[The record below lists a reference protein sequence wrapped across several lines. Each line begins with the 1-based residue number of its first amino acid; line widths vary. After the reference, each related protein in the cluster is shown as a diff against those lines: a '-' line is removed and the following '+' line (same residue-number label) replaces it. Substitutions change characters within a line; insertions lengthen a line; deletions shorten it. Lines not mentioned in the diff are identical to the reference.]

1 MICSVKWNKGDRVM
15 NLPNKLTVARI
26 IMTPLFMAAM
36 LIEFPHHYLVAVLMF
51 AVAALTDLLDGKI
64 ARARGIVTNFGK
76 FLDPLA
82 DKMLTTSAFIAF
94 LAKGF
99 GTGIAW
105 VLFIVLFREF
115 MIASL
120 RLVAVSSE
128 TKKVIPANIWGKI
141 KTVTQMVAIIFGIA
155 VLYFNESVLPL
166 LNGILSA
173 TNEITAVLYI
183 VFDVLLW
190 ISTLFA
196 VISGVIYMKDS
207 FEFIDPSK

>member
-1 MICSVKWNKGDRVM
+1 M
-15 NLPNKLTVARI
+15 NLPNKLTVLRI

-36 LIEFPHHYLVAVLMF
+36 LIEFPHHYIVALVLF
-51 AVAALTDLLDGKI
+51 AVASFTDMLDGKI
-64 ARARGIVTNFGK
+64 ARARGLVTNFGK

-82 DKMLTTSAFIAF
+82 DKMLTTAAFLAF

-99 GTGIAW
+99 GWGIAW

-128 TKKVIPANIWGKI
+128 NKKVIPANMWGKT
-141 KTVTQMVAIIFGIA
+141 KTVTQMIAIIFGIA
-155 VLYFNESVLPL
+155 VLYVSESILPL
-166 LNGILSA
+166 LSLGTSALATVDIVLSVVY
-173 TNEITAVLYI
+173 N
-183 VFDVLLW
+183 VLLW
-190 ISTLFA
+190 VSTVFA
-196 VISGVIYMKDS
+196 VISGAIYMKDS

>member
-1 MICSVKWNKGDRVM
+1 M
-15 NLPNKLTVARI
+15 NLPNRLTVMRI

-36 LIEFPHHYLVAVLMF
+36 MIEFPHHYLVALVLF
-51 AVAALTDLLDGKI
+51 VVASLTDMLDGKI
-64 ARARGIVTNFGK
+64 ARARNLVTNFGK

-82 DKMLTTSAFIAF
+82 DKMLTTSAFLGF

-99 GTGIAW
+99 GFGIVW

-128 TKKVIPANIWGKI
+128 NKKVIPANMWGKV
-141 KTVTQMVAIIFGIA
+141 KTVTQMAAIIIGLAVMYFGESIA
-155 VLYFNESVLPL
+155 PIISAPLVVGDILMLVFNIVLWV
-166 LNGILSA
+166 
-173 TNEITAVLYI
+173 
-183 VFDVLLW
+183 
-190 ISTLFA
+190 STVVA
-196 VISGVIYMKDS
+196 VISGAIYMKDS

>member
-1 MICSVKWNKGDRVM
+1 M

-36 LIEFPHHYLVAVLMF
+36 MIEFPHHYIVALVLF
-51 AVAALTDLLDGKI
+51 VAASLTDLLDGKI

-82 DKMLTTSAFIAF
+82 DKMLTTAAFLAF

-99 GTGIAW
+99 GYGIEW

-128 TKKVIPANIWGKI
+128 NKKVIPANIWGKT
-141 KTVTQMVAIIFGIA
+141 KTVTQMIAIIYGIA
-155 VLYFNESVLPL
+155 VMYFNESILPL
-166 LNGILSA
+166 IEKAVAVPDVVGTVIMILFD
-173 TNEITAVLYI
+173 IVLW
-183 VFDVLLW
+183 V
-190 ISTLFA
+190 STIFA
-196 VISGVIYMKDS
+196 VISGVIYTKES
-207 FEFIDPSK
+207 YEFIDPSK

>member
-1 MICSVKWNKGDRVM
+1 M
-15 NLPNKLTVARI
+15 NLPNKLTIARI

-36 LIEFPHHYLVAVLMF
+36 LINFKCHYIVALLLF
-51 AVAALTDLLDGKI
+51 IVASLTDLLDGKI
-64 ARARGIVTNFGK
+64 ARAQNIVTNFGK

-82 DKMLTTSAFIAF
+82 DKMLTTAAFLAF

-141 KTVTQMVAIIFGIA
+141 KTVSQMACIIFGIA
-155 VLYFNESVLPL
+155 IMAFVELNIGGIPL
-166 LNGILSA
+166 VIYDILSILFD
-173 TNEITAVLYI
+173 IT
-183 VFDVLLW
+183 LW
-190 ISTLFA
+190 VSTAFA

>member
-1 MICSVKWNKGDRVM
+1 M
-15 NLPNKLTVARI
+15 NLPNQLTVARI

-36 LIEFPHHYLVAVLMF
+36 LINFPHHYLVALVLF
-51 AVAALTDLLDGKI
+51 ATASFTDFLDGNI

-82 DKMLTTSAFIAF
+82 DKMLTTAAFLAF

-99 GTGIAW
+99 GWGIAW

-128 TKKVIPANIWGKI
+128 VKKVIPANMWGKV
-141 KTVTQMVAIIFGIA
+141 KTVTQMGAIIFGIA
-155 VLYFNESVLPL
+155 LLYFAESILPM
-166 LNGILSA
+166 LNLSW
-173 TNEITAVLYI
+173 TASVNTINVLYI
-183 VFDVLLW
+183 VYCVLLW
-190 ISTLFA
+190 VSTVVA
-196 VISGVIYMKDS
+196 VISGAIYMKDS

>member
-1 MICSVKWNKGDRVM
+1 M

-36 LIEFPHHYLVAVLMF
+36 MIEFPHHYIVALVLF
-51 AVAALTDLLDGKI
+51 VAASLTDLLDGKI

-82 DKMLTTSAFIAF
+82 DKMLTTAAFLAF

-99 GTGIAW
+99 GYGIEW

-128 TKKVIPANIWGKI
+128 NKKVIPANIWGKT
-141 KTVTQMVAIIFGIA
+141 KTVTQMIAIIYGIA
-155 VLYFNESVLPL
+155 VMYFNESVVDL
-166 LNGILSA
+166 LSNSGIIVPE
-173 TNEITAVLYI
+173 TVLNVIMLVFNI
-183 VFDVLLW
+183 VLW
-190 ISTLFA
+190 VSTLFA
-196 VISGVIYMKDS
+196 VISGVIYMKES
-207 FEFIDPSK
+207 YEFIDPSK

>member
-1 MICSVKWNKGDRVM
+1 M

-36 LIEFPHHYLVAVLMF
+36 LIEFPHHYLVAVLLF

-141 KTVTQMVAIIFGIA
+141 KTVTQMIAIIFGIA

>member
-1 MICSVKWNKGDRVM
+1 M
-15 NLPNKLTVARI
+15 NLPNQLTVARI

-36 LIEFPHHYLVAVLMF
+36 LINFPHHYLVALVLF
-51 AVAALTDLLDGKI
+51 AAASFTDFLDGNI

-82 DKMLTTSAFIAF
+82 DKMLTTAAFLAF

-99 GTGIAW
+99 GWGIAW

-128 TKKVIPANIWGKI
+128 VKKVIPANMWGKV
-141 KTVTQMVAIIFGIA
+141 KTVTQMAAIIFGIA
-155 VLYFNESVLPL
+155 LLYFAESILPM
-166 LNGILSA
+166 LNLSW
-173 TNEITAVLYI
+173 TASVNTINVLYI
-183 VFDVLLW
+183 VYCILLW
-190 ISTLFA
+190 VSTIVA
-196 VISGVIYMKDS
+196 VISGAIYMKDS
-207 FEFIDPSK
+207 YEFVDPSK

>member
-1 MICSVKWNKGDRVM
+1 M
-15 NLPNKLTVARI
+15 NLPNKLTMARV

-36 LIEFPHHYLVAVLMF
+36 LIEFPHHYLAALIIF
-51 AVAALTDLLDGKI
+51 VAASVTDLLDGKI
-64 ARARGIVTNFGK
+64 ARARNIVTNFGK

-82 DKMLTTSAFIAF
+82 DKMLTTAAFLAF

-120 RLVAVSSE
+120 RLVAVSSGAR
-128 TKKVIPANIWGKI
+128 KVIAANIWGKI
-141 KTVTQMVAIIFGIA
+141 KTVTQMISIILG
-155 VLYFNESVLPL
+155 VVVMYFTENLVPL
-166 LNGILSA
+166 LGIPSSA
-173 TNEITAVLYI
+173 VTVLNA
-183 VFDVLLW
+183 VFDVTLW
-190 ISTLFA
+190 ISTFFA
-196 VISGVIYMKDS
+196 VVSGVIYMRDS

>member
-1 MICSVKWNKGDRVM
+1 M

-36 LIEFPHHYLVAVLMF
+36 LIEFPHHYLVAVLLF

-141 KTVTQMVAIIFGIA
+141 KTVTQMVAIIYGIA
-155 VLYFNESVLPL
+155 ILYFNESVLPL
-166 LNGILSA
+166 LNDILSA
-173 TNEITAVLYI
+173 ANEITVVLYI

>member
-1 MICSVKWNKGDRVM
+1 M
-15 NLPNKLTVARI
+15 NLPNKLTILRI
-26 IMTPLFMAAM
+26 ILTPLFMAAM
-36 LIEFPHHYLVAVLMF
+36 MVEFPHHY
-51 AVAALTDLLDGKI
+51 AVALVLFCVASFTDYLDGKI

-94 LAKGF
+94 LAKGM
-99 GTGIAW
+99 GWGIEW

-141 KTVTQMVAIIFGIA
+141 KTVSQMVAIILGIA
-155 VLYFNESVLPL
+155 VMYFAES
-166 LNGILSA
+166 ILSLIEKSVVVPDVVM
-173 TNEITAVLYI
+173 TVIMLVFNIVLW
-183 VFDVLLW
+183 V
-190 ISTLFA
+190 STLFA
-196 VISGVIYMKDS
+196 VISGAIYMKDS

>member
-1 MICSVKWNKGDRVM
+1 M
-15 NLPNKLTVARI
+15 NLPNQLTVARI

-36 LIEFPHHYLVAVLMF
+36 LINFPHHYLVALVLF
-51 AVAALTDLLDGKI
+51 AAASFTDFLDGNI

-82 DKMLTTSAFIAF
+82 DKMLTTAAFLAF

-99 GTGIAW
+99 GWGIAW

-128 TKKVIPANIWGKI
+128 VKKVIPANMWGKV
-141 KTVTQMVAIIFGIA
+141 KTVTQMIAIIFGIA
-155 VLYFNESVLPL
+155 LLYFAESILPM
-166 LNGILSA
+166 LNLSW
-173 TNEITAVLYI
+173 TASVNTINVLYI
-183 VFDVLLW
+183 VYCILLW
-190 ISTLFA
+190 VSTVVA
-196 VISGVIYMKDS
+196 VISGAIYMKDS
-207 FEFIDPSK
+207 YEFVDPSK

>member
-1 MICSVKWNKGDRVM
+1 M

-36 LIEFPHHYLVAVLMF
+36 MIEFPHHYIVALVLF
-51 AVAALTDLLDGKI
+51 VAASLTDLLDGKI

-82 DKMLTTSAFIAF
+82 DKMLTTAAFLAF

-99 GTGIAW
+99 GYGIEW

-128 TKKVIPANIWGKI
+128 NKKVIPANIWGKT
-141 KTVTQMVAIIFGIA
+141 KTVTQMIAIIYGIA
-155 VLYFNESVLPL
+155 VMYFNESILPL
-166 LNGILSA
+166 IEKAVAVPDVVGTVIMILFD
-173 TNEITAVLYI
+173 IVLW
-183 VFDVLLW
+183 V
-190 ISTLFA
+190 STVFA
-196 VISGVIYMKDS
+196 VISGVIYTKES
-207 FEFIDPSK
+207 YEFIDPSK

>member
-1 MICSVKWNKGDRVM
+1 M

-36 LIEFPHHYLVAVLMF
+36 MIEFPHHYIVALVLFV
-51 AVAALTDLLDGKI
+51 VASLTDLLDGKI

-82 DKMLTTSAFIAF
+82 DKMLTTAAFLAF
-94 LAKGF
+94 LAKSF
-99 GTGIAW
+99 GYGIEW

-128 TKKVIPANIWGKI
+128 NKKVIPANIWGKT
-141 KTVTQMVAIIFGIA
+141 KTVTQMIAIIYGIA
-155 VLYFNESVLPL
+155 VMYFNESILPL
-166 LNGILSA
+166 I
-173 TNEITAVLYI
+173 EKAVAVPDVVGTVIMLLFDI
-183 VFDVLLW
+183 VLW
-190 ISTLFA
+190 VSTIFA
-196 VISGVIYMKDS
+196 VISGVIYTKES
-207 FEFIDPSK
+207 YEFIDPSK

>member
-1 MICSVKWNKGDRVM
+1 M
-15 NLPNKLTVARI
+15 NLPNKLTVLRI
-26 IMTPLFMAAM
+26 ILTPLFMAAVM
-36 LIEFPHHYLVAVLMF
+36 IEFPHHYLVALVLF
-51 AVAALTDLLDGKI
+51 CVASYTDYLDGNI

-99 GTGIAW
+99 GWGIEW

-128 TKKVIPANIWGKI
+128 TKKVIPANMWGKT
-141 KTVTQMVAIIFGIA
+141 KTVTQMIAIIMGIA
-155 VLYFNESVLPL
+155 LLYFFESIAPEFNCPEVVYD
-166 LNGILSA
+166 IA
-173 TNEITAVLYI
+173 KIT
-183 VFDVLLW
+183 FDITLW
-190 ISTLFA
+190 VSTAFA

>member
-1 MICSVKWNKGDRVM
+1 M

-36 LIEFPHHYLVAVLMF
+36 MIEFPHHYIVALVLF
-51 AVAALTDLLDGKI
+51 VAASLTDLLDGKI

-82 DKMLTTSAFIAF
+82 DKMLTTAAFLAF

-99 GTGIAW
+99 GYGIEW

-128 TKKVIPANIWGKI
+128 NKKVIPANMWGKT
-141 KTVTQMVAIIFGIA
+141 KTVTQMIAIIYGIA
-155 VLYFNESVLPL
+155 VMYFNESILPL
-166 LNGILSA
+166 IEKAVAVPDVVGTVIMILFD
-173 TNEITAVLYI
+173 IVLW
-183 VFDVLLW
+183 V
-190 ISTLFA
+190 STIFA
-196 VISGVIYMKDS
+196 VISGVIYTKES
-207 FEFIDPSK
+207 YEFIDPSK

>member
-1 MICSVKWNKGDRVM
+1 M
-15 NLPNKLTVARI
+15 NLPNKLTILRI
-26 IMTPLFMAAM
+26 IITPLFMATM
-36 LIEFPHHYLVAVLMF
+36 MINFPHHYVVALVLF
-51 AVAALTDLLDGKI
+51 CVASFTDYLDGKI

-94 LAKGF
+94 LAKGI
-99 GTGIAW
+99 GWGIEW

-141 KTVTQMVAIIFGIA
+141 KTVSQMVAIILGIA
-155 VLYFNESVLPL
+155 VMYFAESILPL
-166 LNGILSA
+166 IEKSVVVPDVVMTVIMLVFNI
-173 TNEITAVLYI
+173 VLW
-183 VFDVLLW
+183 V
-190 ISTLFA
+190 STLFA
-196 VISGVIYMKDS
+196 VISGAIYMKDS

>member
-1 MICSVKWNKGDRVM
+1 M
-15 NLPNKLTVARI
+15 NLPNQLTVARI

-36 LIEFPHHYLVAVLMF
+36 LINFPHHYLVALVLF
-51 AVAALTDLLDGKI
+51 AAASFTDFLDGNI

-82 DKMLTTSAFIAF
+82 DKMLTTAAFLAF

-99 GTGIAW
+99 GWGIAW

-128 TKKVIPANIWGKI
+128 VKKVIPANMWGKV
-141 KTVTQMVAIIFGIA
+141 KTVTQMAAIIFGIA
-155 VLYFNESVLPL
+155 LLYFAESILPM
-166 LNGILSA
+166 LNLSWDVA
-173 TNEITAVLYI
+173 TNIINVLYI
-183 VFDVLLW
+183 VYCVLLW
-190 ISTLFA
+190 VSTVVA
-196 VISGVIYMKDS
+196 VISGAIYMKDS

>member
-1 MICSVKWNKGDRVM
+1 M

-36 LIEFPHHYLVAVLMF
+36 LIEFPHHYLVAVLLF

-155 VLYFNESVLPL
+155 VLYFNESILPL
-166 LNGILSA
+166 LSGVLSA
-173 TNEITAVLYI
+173 TNEITCILLIA
-183 VFDVLLW
+183 FDVLLW

>member
-1 MICSVKWNKGDRVM
+1 M
-15 NLPNKLTVARI
+15 NLPNRLTVLRI

-36 LIEFPHHYLVAVLMF
+36 LIEFPHHYLVALLLF
-51 AVAALTDLLDGKI
+51 AIASFTDMLDGKI
-64 ARARGIVTNFGK
+64 ARARNLVTNFGK

-82 DKMLTTSAFIAF
+82 DKMLTTAAF
-94 LAKGF
+94 LAFLKEGF
-99 GTGIAW
+99 GFGIAW

-120 RLVAVSSE
+120 RLVVVSSDS
-128 TKKVIPANIWGKI
+128 KKVIAANMWGKL

-155 VLYFNESVLPL
+155 VLYYNDTLAD
-166 LNGILSA
+166 ILSA
-173 TNEITAVLYI
+173 PNAVSGVLMT
-183 VFDVLLW
+183 VFDVILW
-190 ISTLFA
+190 ISTVFA

>member
-1 MICSVKWNKGDRVM
+1 M

-36 LIEFPHHYLVAVLMF
+36 LIEFPHHYLVAVLLF

-173 TNEITAVLYI
+173 ANEITAVLYI

>member
-36 LIEFPHHYLVAVLMF
+36 LIEFPHHYLVAVLLF

>member
-1 MICSVKWNKGDRVM
+1 M

-99 GTGIAW
+99 GIGIAW

-173 TNEITAVLYI
+173 TNEITAILYI